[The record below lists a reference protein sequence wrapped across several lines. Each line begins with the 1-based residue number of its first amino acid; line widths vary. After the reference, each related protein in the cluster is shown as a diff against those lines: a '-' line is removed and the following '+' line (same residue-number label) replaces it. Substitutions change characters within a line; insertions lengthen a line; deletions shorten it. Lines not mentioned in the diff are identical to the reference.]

1 MLRPTI
7 KRTTPRPRDCPACH
21 ARSWHAA
28 PIRLCVALAF
38 LSAWL
43 LGDAGATA
51 QQSRT
56 TWTGVYSG
64 AQVANGEAIY
74 LDRCS
79 GCHQPDLSGGEDAPE
94 LAGSQFGGT
103 WNNRTLGELFER
115 LQRSMP
121 QDEPGSLTTTEYV
134 QLIAFLLD
142 RNGFPE
148 GVSALPHQPEALRN
162 IRFVVRRPDG

>member
-1 MLRPTI
+1 MLPLAI
-7 KRTTPRPRDCPACH
+7 EPATPRLRDGRAGH
-21 ARSWHAA
+21 ARSRHAA
-28 PIRLCVALAF
+28 PVRLCVALAC

-43 LGDAGATA
+43 LGGAGATA
-51 QQSRT
+51 QEPTT

-64 AQVANGEAIY
+64 AQVENGEAIY

-103 WNNRTLGELFER
+103 WNDRTLGELLER

-121 QDEPGSLTTTEYV
+121 QDEPGSLTTTDYV

-148 GVSALPHQPEALRN
+148 GVSPLPDQPEALRN
-162 IRFVVRRPDG
+162 IRFVVQRPGR